1 MKRKIPIIHIL
12 IVEDDEDDYVLT
24 SRLLRQAESFEF
36 VVDWVADPTLAR
48 EVFRE
53 DRHDICL
60 MDYRLGAEVSINL
73 VREALS
79 LGFTA
84 PIIMLTGQDD
94 AGVEIAAAA
103 AGAVDYL
110 VKDNLG
116 REQLLRSIRY
126 ALARSEILAERF
138 ERVRAETANRSKT
151 EFLAIL
157 SHEIR
162 TPLTAII
169 GYTELLIHQH
179 QQTNADLAHKLQ
191 IINRNGTHLLS
202 LLNDTLDLSKIE
214 AGKLEIDIDRIELGP
229 FVLNAVSLIKEMAEA
244 KHLTLQI
251 SARTLLPR
259 FIQSDAMRLRQILF
273 NLLGNAI
280 KFTEEGTVEL
290 QLKMDN
296 NFLEFHVLDTGKG
309 ISRTDLDKIFAPF
322 TQVARGQSEGTGLG
336 LTISQKLAEK
346 LGGAISAHSIEGGGS
361 RFIIRIDP
369 GTVSFDELA
378 SLDPLPVSMPVPLRP
393 GKLLSGSVLVV
404 DDVEDI
410 RELISNI
417 LAAAE
422 IKTVTASNGRTAL
435 ASLEELGSSGI
446 AAVLM
451 DLNMPVLDGY
461 ETLRIMRDRGYNMPV
476 IALTAASLKGEREKC
491 LRAGFSAYLPKPVT
505 AATLLAEIERQVQNS
520 YAQTNQRVANGSER
534 ILVIEDNTDANA
546 AICMLLQLMGHDVTG
561 AHNQREAIDFFE
573 QTQPTIVLADIHL
586 GDSDGLALLQQFS
599 ARASDVRY
607 FVLSGDRA
615 DIADELP
622 PYIEGF
628 ITKPVTLGMLSSVL
642 GAAKTGE

>member
-1 MKRKIPIIHIL
+1 VLKKANPIIHVL
-12 IVEDDEDDYVLT
+12 IVEDDEDDYILT

-36 VVDWVADPTLAR
+36 LVDWVADPSLAR
-48 EVFRE
+48 KVFSE
-53 DRHDICL
+53 NRHDICL

-94 AGVEIAAAA
+94 TGVEIAAAA

-110 VKDNLG
+110 VKENLG

-191 IINRNGTHLLS
+191 VINRNGTHLLS

-214 AGKLEIDIDRIELGP
+214 AGKLEMDIEKIELGP
-229 FVLNAVSLIKEMAEA
+229 FVMSAVSLIREMAEA
-244 KHLTLQI
+244 KNLTLQV
-251 SARTLLPR
+251 SARTVLPR

-296 NFLEFHVLDTGKG
+296 EFLEFHVLDTGKG
-309 ISRTDLDKIFAPF
+309 ISRSDLDRIFTPF
-322 TQVARGQSEGTGLG
+322 TQLAPGQNEGTGLG
-336 LTISQKLAEK
+336 LTISQKLAKK
-346 LGGAISAHSIEGGGS
+346 LGGSIAAHSIEGGGS

-369 GTVSFDELA
+369 GVVSFDEVA
-378 SLDPLPVSMPVPLRP
+378 SLAPLPESMPAPLQPDANIP
-393 GKLLSGSVLVV
+393 GSILVV

-417 LAAAE
+417 LAEAGVKS
-422 IKTVTASNGRTAL
+422 IMASNGKAAL
-435 ASLEELGSSGI
+435 ARLLEAKPAEVS
-446 AAVLM
+446 AVLM
-451 DLNMPVLDGY
+451 DLNMPILDGY
-461 ETLRIMRDRGYNMPV
+461 QTLRIMRERGYHMPV

-491 LRAGFSAYLPKPVT
+491 LNAGFSAYLPKPVT
-505 AATLLAEIERQVQNS
+505 AALLLAELEKQVQKNRRKN
-520 YAQTNQRVANGSER
+520 AENER
-534 ILVIEDNTDANA
+534 ILVIEDNEDANA
-546 AICMLLQLMGHDVTG
+546 AICMLLRLSGYKVNG
-561 AHNQREAIDFFE
+561 AHNQREAIELF
-573 QTQPTIVLADIHL
+573 QQIKPTIVLMDIHL
-586 GDSDGLALLQQFS
+586 GDCDGLALLRQFS
-599 ARASDVRY
+599 LQAPGVRY
-607 FVLSGDRA
+607 FVLSGDASRFA
-615 DIADELP
+615 DDKP
-622 PYIEGF
+622 DYIEGF
-628 ITKPVTLGMLSSVL
+628 ITKPVTLGILSEAL
-642 GAAKTGE
+642 GTINAEE